1 MDDPPAILPGPG
13 GTWIAIHPLAG
24 YQTLNESIVAM
35 FLSASMIVGLIVSYR
50 STRVTGDIKKA
61 NYMLIL
67 GIALII
73 MGLAGSHYLLILKR
87 TVG

>member
-1 MDDPPAILPGPG
+1 
-13 GTWIAIHPLAG
+13 
-24 YQTLNESIVAM
+24 
-35 FLSASMIVGLIVSYR
+35 MIVGLIVSYR
-50 STRVTGDIKKA
+50 STRVSGDIKKA